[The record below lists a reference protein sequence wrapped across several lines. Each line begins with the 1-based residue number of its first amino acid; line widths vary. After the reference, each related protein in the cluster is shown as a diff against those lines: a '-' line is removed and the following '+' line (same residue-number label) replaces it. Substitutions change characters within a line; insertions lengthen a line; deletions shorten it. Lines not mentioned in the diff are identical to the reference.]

1 MTAVDVAVAEAVDVA
16 VRDAVADDVAV
27 RLASRVDAPVA
38 VSVTDG
44 VSDGPGVTVA
54 SSTTI
59 VPVIPAEVEVDRW
72 IYGGWDGHLCGKT
85 PHNFDIEG
93 GKGYLAKLTKP
104 SRWSVS

>member
-1 MTAVDVAVAEAVDVA
+1 MAVVQLTVNPPSRTFVTLRSRVRSPVTGVDVAVAEAVDVA

-27 RLASRVDAPVA
+27 RVASGVDVPVA

-59 VPVIPAEVEVDRW
+59 VPVIPADAEDV
-72 IYGGWDGHLCGKT
+72 
-85 PHNFDIEG
+85 
-93 GKGYLAKLTKP
+93 
-104 SRWSVS
+104 